1 MRKTKIVCTIGPA
14 SESPEILEQLFLN
27 GLNVVRLNFSHGTHP
42 EHLAK
47 VNLVKELNKKL
58 DTNVALMLDTK
69 GPEIRLGLFEDN
81 RKIDLVKGQT
91 FTLTTEDILGNDNIC
106 SISYKELINDISV
119 GTHILIDDGLVDVVV
134 EKIEGKNIV
143 CTVVNSGRISNN
155 KSCNVPNTKLAIPA
169 LTQKDIGDIKFA
181 VENDFDY
188 IAASFIRK
196 PQDVLDIKAILKQNG
211 NEKIKII
218 SKIENQEGIENFDEI
233 LKVSDGIMVARG
245 DLGVEVPIEDLPRLQ
260 KMMIKKCVS
269 SSKFVITATQMLD
282 SMIKNPRPTRAEVS
296 DVANAIYDGTSAIML
311 SGETAGGD
319 YPIECVKLM
328 NSIAIKTEADINYW
342 GRFVNKNCD
351 IIRNTDS
358 IKDLASSSEFEYKKQ
373 INFSVCTSAMFSNAK
388 AIVAVSEHGITPA
401 ILSSFRPK
409 CPIYI
414 ITANP
419 TSFRQ
424 FSVEYGIYSVLV
436 EGVYDFEV
444 ILKEGIQ
451 KLRDRGLLEV
461 GDSVVLTGGYKTD
474 NTSVDYLS
482 SQAMGAIIKI

>member
-14 SESPEILEQLFLN
+14 SEKIEVLEQLILN

-47 VNLVKELNKKL
+47 VNAVKELNKKL

-81 RKIDLVKGQT
+81 KKVDLVKGET
-91 FTLTTEDILGNDNIC
+91 FTLTTDDILGNEKIV
-106 SISYKELINDISV
+106 SISYKNLPNDVTKGS
-119 GTHILIDDGLVDVVV
+119 HILIDDGLVDILV
-134 EKIEGKNIV
+134 EKVEGNNIV

-169 LTQKDIGDIKFA
+169 LTEKDIGDIKFA
-181 VENDFDY
+181 AENDFDF

-196 PQDVLDIKAILKQNG
+196 PQDVLDIKAVLKQNG

-218 SKIENQEGIENFDEI
+218 SKIENQEGIDNFDEI

-260 KMMIKKCVS
+260 KMMIKKCVIA
-269 SSKFVITATQMLD
+269 SKFVITATQMLD
-282 SMIKNPRPTRAEVS
+282 SMIRNPRPTRAEVS
-296 DVANAIYDGTSAIML
+296 DIANAIYDGTSAIML
-311 SGETAGGD
+311 SGETANGD
-319 YPIECVKLM
+319 YPIECVKMM
-328 NSIAIKTEADINYW
+328 NSIATKTECDINYW
-342 GRFVNKNCD
+342 KRFIRKNSEILQCCETN
-351 IIRNTDS
+351 IENNNI
-358 IKDLASSSEFEYKKQ
+358 SEFDLKKQ
-373 INFSVCTSAMFSNAK
+373 INFSVCNSAMFSNAK
-388 AIVAVSEHGITPA
+388 AIVAVSEHGTTPA

-409 CPIYI
+409 CPVFV

-424 FSVEYGIYSVLV
+424 FAMEYGIYSVLV
-436 EGVYDFEV
+436 EGEYNFEV
-444 ILKEGIQ
+444 VLKEGIK
-451 KLRDRGLLEV
+451 KLREKGLLAKN
-461 GDSVVLTGGYKTD
+461 DPVVLTGGYSIDT
-474 NTSVDYLS
+474 NTENYLS
-482 SQAMGAIIKI
+482 SQAMGAIIMI